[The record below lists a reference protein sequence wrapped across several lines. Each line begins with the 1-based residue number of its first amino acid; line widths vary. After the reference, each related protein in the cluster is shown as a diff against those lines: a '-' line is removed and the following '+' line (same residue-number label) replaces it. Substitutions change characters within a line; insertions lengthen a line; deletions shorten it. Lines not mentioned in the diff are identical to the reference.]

1 MLRFTGLTG
10 HSREWGLCVDGRLV
24 ASSDDPMTAEL
35 AQHWARRMLGEHVTF
50 ELGTWTVATGSRTA
64 TPRALRP
71 PGVALGEG

>member
-50 ELGTWTVATGSRTA
+50 ELGTWTVAEPR
-64 TPRALRP
+64 PRARYGRL
-71 PGVALGEG
+71 GALGEG